1 MAKKMFRRAGYYLA
15 MLGLASGLFG
25 YSILNKKPTEL
36 EKALKKHEVVVI
48 NENKDYDLVDR
59 ILNPTERVLVY
70 SENGEEKV
78 VTEKGE
84 YKIVTKIAE
93 RYDGMRNFVIRAN
106 KGNIKKEEI
115 GPLSDLGIK
124 LNIIEKQIEKKYNKS
139 LEDFLEENK
148 NKAYLFVVGDENIMI
163 YKGRPYRIPKKIK

>member
-84 YKIVTKIAE
+84 YKIVTKIA
-93 RYDGMRNFVIRAN
+93 
-106 KGNIKKEEI
+106 
-115 GPLSDLGIK
+115 
-124 LNIIEKQIEKKYNKS
+124 
-139 LEDFLEENK
+139 
-148 NKAYLFVVGDENIMI
+148 
-163 YKGRPYRIPKKIK
+163 